1 MVPERSRSE
10 LLIALA
16 VFLAACLYLWP
27 LRDFV
32 SFNADEGIILSD
44 ADRILRGQVPYRDF
58 FSLYTPGSYFLLAL
72 AFKLFGQSLV
82 VARSILLVY
91 CGVFSSLSYLL
102 ARRISSRTASL
113 FATALLT
120 LGCLPT
126 RFFVLHN
133 WDSTLFALLTL
144 YSASRFMETESR
156 FWAAA
161 IGMTAALTCLTEQA
175 RGAGLLL
182 GLAIAGVVMLPR
194 WRVRRIRSGDVFGAA
209 AGFFL
214 PFLITFAYF
223 ASQHAVMAMLRSW
236 LWPLHGYYGSNHVAY
251 GFVSSGVSLSF
262 FSNAQGRVEPFVVLF
277 ASPLFLVSALA
288 VMAAMNTAYWL
299 THYYRAGAE
308 TPDLRVLGGCI
319 FLGIWLST
327 LATSRADFSHILY
340 ITPLFAYLLPSF
352 LDIPDRRLHTL
363 YSARPVIAGILL
375 VSFVGFGLST
385 ILKAVGPTR
394 KLKTRRGEIRAAYDD
409 QVIPYVQGHIA
420 EGEYMFVH
428 PYQPL
433 YSFLTGST
441 PSSRFD
447 GIQSAAPDTVR
458 IITEDLSK
466 NPTPVVLLDRTFAEK
481 VPVAWPSIPLAALAY
496 DPVGDYIVRHYH
508 SCKVLNLNPPQIWIF
523 DYMVRNDLACPKDG
537 K

>member
-1 MVPERSRSE
+1 MLSAMSDVAILGARSLHRE
-10 LLIALA
+10 LICDLLWCPGAA
-16 VFLAACLYLWP
+16 GANFDRTGCFLAACLYLWP

-32 SFNADEGIILSD
+32 TFNADEGIILSD

-194 WRVRRIRSGDVFGAA
+194 WRVRRIRSGDVFGCGMRASS
-209 AGFFL
+209 FHSSLRL
-214 PFLITFAYF
+214 PISLHNT
-223 ASQHAVMAMLRSW
+223 R
-236 LWPLHGYYGSNHVAY
+236 LWPCCAPGCGHCMGIT
-251 GFVSSGVSLSF
+251 
-262 FSNAQGRVEPFVVLF
+262 
-277 ASPLFLVSALA
+277 A
-288 VMAAMNTAYWL
+288 V
-299 THYYRAGAE
+299 
-308 TPDLRVLGGCI
+308 
-319 FLGIWLST
+319 
-327 LATSRADFSHILY
+327 
-340 ITPLFAYLLPSF
+340 IT
-352 LDIPDRRLHTL
+352 
-363 YSARPVIAGILL
+363 
-375 VSFVGFGLST
+375 
-385 ILKAVGPTR
+385 
-394 KLKTRRGEIRAAYDD
+394 
-409 QVIPYVQGHIA
+409 
-420 EGEYMFVH
+420 
-428 PYQPL
+428 
-433 YSFLTGST
+433 
-441 PSSRFD
+441 
-447 GIQSAAPDTVR
+447 
-458 IITEDLSK
+458 
-466 NPTPVVLLDRTFAEK
+466 
-481 VPVAWPSIPLAALAY
+481 
-496 DPVGDYIVRHYH
+496 
-508 SCKVLNLNPPQIWIF
+508 
-523 DYMVRNDLACPKDG
+523 
-537 K
+537 